1 MRVKILLLPL
11 VFHLV
16 TQKKISKKKIKKQDC
31 ILVCERNA
39 KKKLSHLSH
48 IISTMHIKITAM
60 TILYQ
65 NNNKKIKCEKKY
77 IENRSKMSHMNF
89 HEKKYVNCKLR
100 LFEQFSNS
108 VLLVNYSKHSNSW

>member
-1 MRVKILLLPL
+1 MLE
-11 VFHLV
+11 
-16 TQKKISKKKIKKQDC
+16 KKIKKQDC

-65 NNNKKIKCEKKY
+65 NNNKKNQMRKKISQKCLICGFKTKK
-77 IENRSKMSHMNF
+77 IHQ
-89 HEKKYVNCKLR
+89 L
-100 LFEQFSNS
+100 
-108 VLLVNYSKHSNSW
+108 

>member
-16 TQKKISKKKIKKQDC
+16 TQKKNLEKKIKKQDC

-39 KKKLSHLSH
+39 KKKKLSHLSH

-65 NNNKKIKCEKKY
+65 NNNKKIKCEKK
-77 IENRSKMSHMNF
+77 ISQK
-89 HEKKYVNCKLR
+89 CLI
-100 LFEQFSNS
+100 
-108 VLLVNYSKHSNSW
+108 